1 MLPNL
6 TVKCTLTCHILIGI
20 IYGRILHE
28 YKNPGSK
35 KIFAEYTWTNTM
47 RLAHEIVIIS
57 HRMVGYH
64 RKSFAEKYVY
74 NE

>member
-35 KIFAEYTWTNTM
+35 KYLLNILEQIQCVLHL
-47 RLAHEIVIIS
+47 RL
-57 HRMVGYH
+57 
-64 RKSFAEKYVY
+64 
-74 NE
+74 